1 MRFLKEMARAKQQQ
15 QQLYPGMFNPR
26 NQTPEQQQQIQQ
38 LAAARG
44 MTSTEFQTLVLY
56 FDKFWGDF

>member
-1 MRFLKEMARAKQQQ
+1 MARAKQQQ

-44 MTSTEFQTLVLY
+44 MTSTEFQTQVT
-56 FDKFWGDF
+56 